1 MSAPEQDRKSAGRLA
16 ERRATHSATHS
27 ATHRGGD
34 RPYAPAP
41 PRRGMFARLARST
54 AVLCWLVAWVVA
66 TAAAATSVVD
76 VDLPEWVAVAGGGAV
91 TVLHLSALAHRAGA
105 RTWLWTVLGGIGT
118 AAALASDRAWAVSS
132 VSVLTAVVSGVA
144 AVLLTRPA
152 MTAWHTL
159 VEYAIALLVASA
171 GALAVAGINAP
182 VRPERYSLVVAGLAL
197 LLAIVLIWP
206 LGQDLHG
213 LGRGGLALVLGGAA
227 VAVGLLAYA
236 EVLRTYGSPA
246 IVQRLDETVA
256 WLTENLHGVPRP
268 VEALVGFPALVWG
281 IGTRA
286 WRRQGWWLCVLGV
299 LGTATLAASLA
310 SPSRDPELAARSAA
324 YSAVIGAVLGLL
336 VRRID
341 MAVTRRRRGGDSG
354 RRALR
359 RDDET
364 PLVRPEPGRS
374 RPLD

>member
-1 MSAPEQDRKSAGRLA
+1 M
-16 ERRATHSATHS
+16 
-27 ATHRGGD
+27 
-34 RPYAPAP
+34 
-41 PRRGMFARLARST
+41 
-54 AVLCWLVAWVVA
+54 LCWLLAWIVA
-66 TAAAATSVVD
+66 TAAAATSIVD
-76 VDLPEWVAVAGGGAV
+76 VDLPGWVAVAGGGVVA
-91 TVLHLSALAHRAGA
+91 VLHLSALAHRAGA
-105 RTWLWTVLGGIGT
+105 RTWLWTVLGAIGT
-118 AAALASDRAWAVSS
+118 AAALVSDRAWAVSS

-152 MTAWHTL
+152 ATAWRSL
-159 VEYAIALLVASA
+159 VEYVVALLVASA

-206 LGQDLHG
+206 LGAGLHG

-227 VAVGLLAYA
+227 VAIGLLAYA
-236 EVLRTYGSPA
+236 ELLRTYGSPA
-246 IVQRLDETVA
+246 IVERLDDTVA
-256 WLTENLHGVPRP
+256 WLRDNLRGVPRP

-281 IGTRA
+281 IGTRGR
-286 WRRQGWWLCVLGV
+286 RRQGWWLCVLGV

-310 SPSRDPELAARSAA
+310 SPDRDPELAALSAA

-336 VRRID
+336 FRGVDIV
-341 MAVTRRRRGGDSG
+341 VTRRRGRGGDSG

-359 RDDET
+359 RDEVS
-364 PLVRPEPGRS
+364 PMRPEPGRS